1 MHFNG
6 LFLLYCQ
13 AHDLQQKVVCRVTNE
28 HSAELEEQRKL
39 LASICC
45 DWAQEFHLNHDLEMA
60 KQHYTDAL
68 NHSPDNEEVSQLSEC
83 RDGIWR
89 ECFMSHLLNF
99 VHMQIIFHLA
109 QLHYEHQKLDYSE
122 ELCVKIL
129 QLHQNHTAA
138 SMV

>member
-1 MHFNG
+1 M
-6 LFLLYCQ
+6 
-13 AHDLQQKVVCRVTNE
+13 
-28 HSAELEEQRKL
+28 

-45 DWAQEFHLNHDLEMA
+45 DWAREFHLKHDLEMA

-68 NHSPDNEEVSQLSEC
+68 NHSPDNEEVSQLTACSG
-83 RDGIWR
+83 GIWR
-89 ECFMSHLLNF
+89 ECFMSHLPDF

-129 QLHQNHTAA
+129 QLHQNHAAA
-138 SMV
+138 SVVMDSYHYPMRCSAVS